1 MRRNHQHFSSLHTVL
16 RPSLIALVLMCIIGC
31 EAAPQGASDP
41 RATAATTA
49 FNQLDPVERS
59 RRLLLGSEVGLEV
72 REWIIEAD
80 SATIARAMAGYRAD
94 AGEDESAT
102 IINEELAERLRLNGL
117 RAVPVRLEDLPA
129 LESALGYATLNRR
142 GWYGQLAEWMPLHG
156 QRAGGPQQALFIN
169 GRPQRF
175 DRGEYRLMS
184 RAWVLPMEDGPRLNL
199 QLVPEYH
206 PPQRES
212 LRHLLAQPTHD
223 GTRRGQ
229 PITSITL
236 DLLIK
241 PGYALILTGEEPSVQ
256 WKADAAAASCPGFG
270 RENPS
275 ARSSR
280 DDDDSPGDSS
290 NQYQTHL
297 GPYVELPPTLGEM
310 LFKLGGV
317 RGGRGVLI
325 FVPRVPDELQV
336 RLANEKHEQR

>member
-1 MRRNHQHFSSLHTVL
+1 
-16 RPSLIALVLMCIIGC
+16 
-31 EAAPQGASDP
+31 
-41 RATAATTA
+41 
-49 FNQLDPVERS
+49 
-59 RRLLLGSEVGLEV
+59 
-72 REWIIEAD
+72 
-80 SATIARAMAGYRAD
+80 
-94 AGEDESAT
+94 
-102 IINEELAERLRLNGL
+102 
-117 RAVPVRLEDLPA
+117 VPVRLKDLPA

-156 QRAGGPQQALFIN
+156 QSAGGPQRALFID

-175 DRGEYRLMS
+175 DRGEYRLMG

-241 PGYALILTGEEPSVQ
+241 PGYALILTGEEPSVE
-256 WKADAAAASCPGFG
+256 WKADAASADSPGLG

-280 DDDDSPGDSS
+280 DHDDPPGGSS
-290 NQYQTHL
+290 NQHQTHL

-317 RGGRGVLI
+317 RGGRGMVLGVRTARGDGVTYALFAPLHYEPNYAYPLI
-325 FVPRVPDELQV
+325 VWLHGAGGSEHELAERMPHVSPRNYLGLALRGPLPSSSGPDAGGV
-336 RLANEKHEQR
+336 RWSFAAVTYTKHRDHEPPEPGGGGGRG